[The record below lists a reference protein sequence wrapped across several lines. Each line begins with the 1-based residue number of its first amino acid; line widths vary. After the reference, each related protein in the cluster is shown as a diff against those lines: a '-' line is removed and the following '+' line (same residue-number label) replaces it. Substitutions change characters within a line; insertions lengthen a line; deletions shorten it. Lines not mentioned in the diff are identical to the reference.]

1 MSWLKNKIKLVATKA
16 QDAIIQGID
25 AMVPTLYDS
34 DVKEF
39 HQRWLTVRHFMDAV
53 SERNITDMVEQKR
66 ILHDSSTPESLQKMV
81 MMLCTEEK
89 SVEHLRTRFDVTL
102 HTNSEESMQSHR
114 PCLEYLLENQIVP
127 YLCDI
132 GKRNQPR
139 GIMPLSLQ
147 FISAIL
153 EKLEYPVLPTREI
166 HVAIIA
172 LAKSAIVN
180 EIDDILTRKCMIR
193 LLYSIWKK
201 LRSNPVQIEFFF
213 VYSEANEYD
222 TDLKNTAEASKI
234 GDEGNNISEL
244 IIFSGLLPH
253 MYADG
258 VIGDRCRE
266 TMIIAAGIPEAS
278 LVHFILHLTPFCHEA
293 ISGLVA
299 AYDALPRNFIGR
311 KTNERLDAANLQHSK
326 SRYLNIFISRLRFCC
341 SLVMT
346 GSTKTLGTEPKSIS
360 TVMAQLFSDLF
371 LKSTFLPALLSASEP
386 SVLATTLYAR
396 IIMEELGT
404 FGRDV
409 ECNPFLLLFCQAL
422 LDQSMD
428 ASIVP
433 KESSRSVFFQLI
445 GRIDSLSSSLSIATM
460 DLIAFMLELDNP
472 LIDSWLLD
480 YPPGDPR
487 MVAEESNEISCESM
501 KQARQHEAVWFAS
514 HFPNSSIAS
523 HVHLWKTQGFSKH
536 MEIGDNPEI
545 VSSGE
550 SENSKHQVVSILSY
564 IVDAEYMATR
574 RIPTILEASF
584 MSEEKKTDCARV
596 DRMHSSSHTTEED
609 TSEDLPRSENHSIP
623 VDATTSTKNVSP
635 MLQSIFTSFM
645 SEEEKTDCARVDR
658 MHSSSHATEEDTSED
673 LPRSENHS
681 IPVDATTSTKNVS
694 PMLQSIF
701 SKLERLLEHSFL
713 ENLSLSGLVSILSQ
727 KTNLV
732 DAVFDFQDIRDGQS
746 IRSILEK
753 VHRDASNRLS
763 GISDGAFRLEEV
775 RQSLKN
781 NDSSLLTNQEPEPLF
796 LCGFVMLDE
805 ILKEMCSFL
814 FAMER
819 AQSLPLKPEGF
830 YMEPN
835 TQMTF
840 SQIQDNSILESE
852 RELGRVES
860 SLQMSKN
867 EEAEVDLGTMI
878 IEAEAIM
885 SAMLNSGA

>member
-1 MSWLKNKIKLVATKA
+1 MHITLTLLPTDKRDTVLSRALCQLTMSWLKNKIKLVATKA

-53 SERNITDMVEQKR
+53 SERYITDMVEQKR

-89 SVEHLRTRFDVTL
+89 SVEHLGTRFDVTL

-234 GDEGNNISEL
+234 GDERNNISEL

-635 MLQSIFTSFM
+635 MLQSIF
-645 SEEEKTDCARVDR
+645 
-658 MHSSSHATEEDTSED
+658 
-673 LPRSENHS
+673 
-681 IPVDATTSTKNVS
+681 
-694 PMLQSIF
+694 